1 MKSEDNIISLQIKN
15 LVYVCEDEPKENLI
29 IMYEKEEKG
38 DYTKIDDFS
47 IPLEAIES
55 WWEE

>member
-1 MKSEDNIISLQIKN
+1 MKSKDNIISLQIKN

-38 DYTKIDDFS
+38 DYIKIDNFS
-47 IPLEAIES
+47 IPLDAIES